1 MRGAGRNG
9 SAALPNVCVR
19 VLSRE
24 QAAAATQASQ
34 METCSDF
41 SREKKNILQIRF
53 SRVER
58 FATKTFSIFP
68 PLTSIMISQRRV

>member
-41 SREKKNILQIRF
+41 SREKKKHLTNPVLSSREVRDENFFDF
-53 SRVER
+53 STAFR
-58 FATKTFSIFP
+58 A
-68 PLTSIMISQRRV
+68 